1 MIYPI
6 LDQDCRALLSLVTF
20 TTLCLL
26 SCSLQVTWGEY
37 KLIAMR
43 RVACFQENGENLDSW
58 IILDGEEWLS
68 NERRELTAV
77 DITLLGKWHRLENT
91 ADKTDERWKKANCSS
106 STSTSGVA
114 DGEWDGWVN
123 RFGRPCGSAQSGV
136 FATGPPLR
144 NMWRCVTPRWRRRWA
159 NIENTLNLNSTDWK
173 RATFWTKLCCA
184 LQIELDCVHIF
195 NLTCL
200 QLKRVICRRRWEAI
214 LHTSLAVGTHDC
226 CALVAGDLSY
236 FVPSSCSLHVKING

>member
-68 NERRELTAV
+68 NERREVTAV
-77 DITLLGKWHRLENT
+77 DKYSSWEVASAGEYCWQDGREVKESLSCFLLMWFY
-91 ADKTDERWKKANCSS
+91 TDQLQLFLLDL
-106 STSTSGVA
+106 V
-114 DGEWDGWVN
+114 
-123 RFGRPCGSAQSGV
+123 GS
-136 FATGPPLR
+136 
-144 NMWRCVTPRWRRRWA
+144 RWRVKWMGDYW
-159 NIENTLNLNSTDWK
+159 ID
-173 RATFWTKLCCA
+173 
-184 LQIELDCVHIF
+184 
-195 NLTCL
+195 
-200 QLKRVICRRRWEAI
+200 
-214 LHTSLAVGTHDC
+214 LAG
-226 CALVAGDLSY
+226 LVAVHSQACLLLDRLWGTCGDVWRQDEGEGGQTL
-236 FVPSSCSLHVKING
+236 KIL

>member
-91 ADKTDERWKKANCSS
+91 ADKTDERWMKSWA
-106 STSTSGVA
+106 
-114 DGEWDGWVN
+114 
-123 RFGRPCGSAQSGV
+123 V
-136 FATGPPLR
+136 FLISWLLAEICQKTWEICQKTQKTFLSRLR
-144 NMWRCVTPRWRRRWA
+144 GC
-159 NIENTLNLNSTDWK
+159 
-173 RATFWTKLCCA
+173 
-184 LQIELDCVHIF
+184 
-195 NLTCL
+195 
-200 QLKRVICRRRWEAI
+200 
-214 LHTSLAVGTHDC
+214 
-226 CALVAGDLSY
+226 LSY
-236 FVPSSCSLHVKING
+236 MAPNEK

>member
-43 RVACFQENGENLDSW
+43 RAACFQENGENLDSW

-68 NERRELTAV
+68 NKRRELTAV

-91 ADKTDERWKKANCSS
+91 ADLDL
-106 STSTSGVA
+106 G
-114 DGEWDGWVN
+114 
-123 RFGRPCGSAQSGV
+123 GS
-136 FATGPPLR
+136 
-144 NMWRCVTPRWRRRWA
+144 RWRVRWMGEYW
-159 NIENTLNLNSTDWK
+159 IDL
-173 RATFWTKLCCA
+173 
-184 LQIELDCVHIF
+184 
-195 NLTCL
+195 
-200 QLKRVICRRRWEAI
+200 
-214 LHTSLAVGTHDC
+214 GG
-226 CALVAGDLSY
+226 LVAVHSQACLLLDRLWGTCGDVWRQDGGEGGQTL
-236 FVPSSCSLHVKING
+236 KIL

>member
-91 ADKTDERWKKANCSS
+91 ADKTDERWMKSWAVFSFKIKIWFY
-106 STSTSGVA
+106 TDQLQLFLLDLG
-114 DGEWDGWVN
+114 
-123 RFGRPCGSAQSGV
+123 GS
-136 FATGPPLR
+136 
-144 NMWRCVTPRWRRRWA
+144 RWRVRWMGEYW
-159 NIENTLNLNSTDWK
+159 ID
-173 RATFWTKLCCA
+173 
-184 LQIELDCVHIF
+184 
-195 NLTCL
+195 
-200 QLKRVICRRRWEAI
+200 
-214 LHTSLAVGTHDC
+214 LAG
-226 CALVAGDLSY
+226 LVAVHSQACLLLDRLWGTCGDVWRQDGGEGGQTLKILSIWT
-236 FVPSSCSLHVKING
+236 VPTEKGRHSEPSCAMLCKSN